1 MSAPV
6 YRSAVLSTPTVSTS
20 IRPLTRDL
28 LAWVARQ
35 PRSYAEAMEAWR
47 SSCPRFTIWEDA
59 LADGLIR
66 DESGSGGTLGELQV
80 VLTAR
85 GRAVLDGTR

>member
-1 MSAPV
+1 MST
-6 YRSAVLSTPTVSTS
+6 LDTVSTVS
-20 IRPLTRDL
+20 IHPLTRDL

-35 PRSYAEAMEAWR
+35 PRSYSETMEAWR

-59 LADGLIR
+59 IADGLLGE
-66 DESGSGGTLGELQV
+66 ESGTGGTLREVRV

-85 GRAVLDGTR
+85 GRAVLDGA